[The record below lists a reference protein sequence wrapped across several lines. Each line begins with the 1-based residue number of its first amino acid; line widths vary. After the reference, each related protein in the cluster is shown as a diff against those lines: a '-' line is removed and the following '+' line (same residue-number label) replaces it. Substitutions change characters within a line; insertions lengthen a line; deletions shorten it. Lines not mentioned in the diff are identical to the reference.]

1 MQNYLHSA
9 VTTTTLTMMV
19 LIYLMTLLFATVA
32 AVPVSVMV
40 ENSELSSAS
49 NAQQLQDRQ
58 VHNNKDNYSGKNEIL
73 YSKGKLIS
81 YY

>member
-9 VTTTTLTMMV
+9 TVTTTLTMLV
-19 LIYLMTLLFATVA
+19 LMYSMTLLFATVA

-40 ENSELSSAS
+40 ENSELSS
-49 NAQQLQDRQ
+49 NAQQLQDHQ
-58 VHNNKDNYSGKNEIL
+58 VHNKDNYNGNNEVV